1 MVSLDDMYSAIIE
14 LGYSPG
20 MRSNSGADASTE
32 QSDAIPEPI
41 FSTLIV
47 ANRNDHLVFVDFY
60 AEWCLA
66 CKVLEADTLEN
77 PLVVSALEDYERL
90 KVDTDLYPEAASF
103 YKVVGMPTLL
113 ILNSAGEEVYR
124 SVGLIEPEE
133 LEVQLRRLAI
143 K

>member
-1 MVSLDDMYSAIIE
+1 MYSAIIE
-14 LGYSPG
+14 RGYSLG
-20 MRSNSGADASTE
+20 IQSNRSSDAAGE
-32 QSDAIPEPI
+32 QGTAIPEPI
-41 FSTLIV
+41 LSTLTV

-113 ILNSAGEEVYR
+113 ILNSAGEKIYR

>member
-1 MVSLDDMYSAIIE
+1 MQ
-14 LGYSPG
+14 
-20 MRSNSGADASTE
+20 SNSGADAPAE
-32 QSDAIPEPI
+32 QSDAIPEPVL
-41 FSTLIV
+41 STLTV

-66 CKVLEADTLEN
+66 CKLLEANTLEN

-90 KVDTDLYPEAASF
+90 KVDTDSHPVAASF

-133 LEVQLRRLAI
+133 LTVQLRRLAI